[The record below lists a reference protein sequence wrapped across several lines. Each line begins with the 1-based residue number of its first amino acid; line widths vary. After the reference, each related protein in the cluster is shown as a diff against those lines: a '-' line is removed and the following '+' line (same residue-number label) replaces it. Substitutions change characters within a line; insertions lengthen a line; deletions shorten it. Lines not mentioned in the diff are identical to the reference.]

1 MEVKWWI
8 GVVENKHDPSYRGR
22 VQVRILGIHT
32 KETIKQQD
40 KGIGI
45 PMKDLPW
52 AICCMPLTF
61 GGIAESTVAPPAVQP
76 GAWVLGISLDG
87 DAYQN
92 LMILGVISMCMS
104 PVATHSGA
112 DLGLAQG
119 YQQVD
124 LEITETD
131 TCQESYNKAI
141 KNLSSTEDNKLKAN
155 YMMMVLRYLKQK
167 QPQKYANF
175 VKTSGIEISED
186 TVIAQGTTNSTVN
199 KLLAEGYY
207 NYCLDACKDPVV
219 AALAYFSGLGKAVN
233 GCNNEPSFIQKYGDP
248 RKNEIS
254 YDDLA
259 KRIEVEDAKAAKFM
273 KDFMAQLGSDCMSRC
288 VYNLHNTSSSNNK
301 TQSDGKVTTS
311 TNTDSSGLKSIAL
324 PTDSNVIT
332 SIFKSKNRPDYSVS
346 KPGEHYA
353 IDLRAPSGAP
363 IRAMA
368 EGTVV
373 SFNHRWGSII
383 IDHGNGLKTKYSHMR
398 KVYVKVGDK
407 VRVGEQIGESGNA
420 GLPQCSPHLHFAV
433 LKNDTPIDPE
443 VFLKENGIITTRKA
457 GA

>member
-1 MEVKWWI
+1 M
-8 GVVENKHDPSYRGR
+8 ENKHDPSYRGR

-32 KETIKQQD
+32 KETIKQQN
-40 KGIGI
+40 KGLGI
-45 PMKDLPW
+45 PMEDLPW

-104 PVATHSGA
+104 QVATHSGA
-112 DLGLAQG
+112 DLGLAQN

-124 LEITETD
+124 LEEITEHE

-141 KNLSSTEDNKLKAN
+141 KNLTSQEDNKLKAN
-155 YMMMVLRYLKQK
+155 YMMMVLRYIKQK

-175 VKTSGIEISED
+175 VKSSGIEISDD

-199 KLLAEGYY
+199 SLLAEGYY
-207 NYCLDACKDPVV
+207 NYCLDVCSDPVL
-219 AALAYFSGLGKAVN
+219 AALAYSSGLGKAIN
-233 GCNNEPSFIQKYGDP
+233 GCNGEKSYIQKYGDP

-254 YDDLA
+254 YEDLA
-259 KRIEVEDAKAAKFM
+259 KRIETEDKDAAKFM
-273 KDFMAQLGSDCMSRC
+273 SDFISQLGSSCMSRC
-288 VYNLHNTSSSNNK
+288 VYERTNISSTNNT
-301 TQSDGKVTTS
+301 TQSDGSSTIS
-311 TNTDSSGLKSIAL
+311 TNTEKSGLKSIAL
-324 PTDSNVIT
+324 PTNSNVIT

-346 KPGEHYA
+346 KAGEHYA
-353 IDLRAPSGAP
+353 IDLRAYSGDP

-373 SFNHRWGSII
+373 NYNHRWGSIT

-420 GLPQCSPHLHFAV
+420 GLPQCSPHLHFVV

-443 VFLKENGIITTRKA
+443 KFLNENGIITTRKA